1 MGVDAWGRKIVGLS
15 AAIALAAG
23 CSHSA
28 MPARDAARAVAPG
41 VTEPQAAGPA
51 APAVTTPAET
61 PAAPPAAGTA
71 ETPAAP
77 PPAADTAEASAAEGS
92 NVRRDPHRTRRVV
105 GWVSLTIGAEAAVI
119 ALVTSLLIEHQKSL
133 RDDNCNA
140 QKTCNAQGFG
150 AVNTIDTI
158 VPWNTTTWIVAAAG
172 LGLGTALLLIS
183 RPESEKQT
191 AVTVSPVSSGLALGL
206 RSTF

>member
-1 MGVDAWGRKIVGLS
+1 MGVDSWGRKIVGLS

-23 CSHSA
+23 CSHPVV
-28 MPARDAARAVAPG
+28 PARDVTTVLAPG
-41 VTEPQAAGPA
+41 IAEPQPTEAP
-51 APAVTTPAET
+51 APAVTGSAEA
-61 PAAPPAAGTA
+61 PAPPAPGTA
-71 ETPAAP
+71 EAPAP
-77 PPAADTAEASAAEGS
+77 PPAAGTAEASAAEGS
-92 NVRRDPHRTRRVV
+92 SVRRDPHRTRRVV

-140 QKTCNAQGFG
+140 QKICNAEGFG
-150 AVNTIDTI
+150 AVGTIDTI
-158 VPWNTTTWIVAAAG
+158 VPWNTTTWFVAAAG
-172 LGLGTALLLIS
+172 LGLGTVLLLVS
-183 RPESEKQT
+183 QPENEKQT